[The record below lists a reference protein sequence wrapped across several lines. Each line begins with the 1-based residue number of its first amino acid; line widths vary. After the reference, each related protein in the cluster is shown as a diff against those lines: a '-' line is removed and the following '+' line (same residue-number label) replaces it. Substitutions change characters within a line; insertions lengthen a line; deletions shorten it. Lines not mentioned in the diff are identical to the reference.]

1 MDANVN
7 TRPSVKKVREW
18 PKFDFLNFFVS
29 ARELVAKALKR
40 GKNAV
45 ELNVDTVGDSVIK
58 KDYSRLNV
66 NSSNKVEKF
75 SKPNEIT
82 SKSVRNSI
90 DEEFTKKYSK
100 KNER

>member
-7 TRPSVKKVREW
+7 TRPSAKKVREW
-18 PKFDFLNFFVS
+18 PKFDFLNFFVN

-40 GKNAV
+40 GKDAV
-45 ELNVDTVGDSVIK
+45 KLSVDTVGDSVIK

-66 NSSNKVEKF
+66 NNSNKVEKF
-75 SKPNEIT
+75 SKSNEIT
-82 SKSVRNSI
+82 SKSVKNRI
-90 DEEFTKKYSK
+90 DEEFAKKYSK